1 MPAFG
6 GKAEIL
12 QRTQDN
18 MRCLKISERG
28 LPAPI
33 LSKQVCVNPDGS
45 LLVNVLG
52 LLSKYECDMA
62 LRAVAPCRC
71 VFYQS
76 IR

>member
-6 GKAEIL
+6 GKAEIP
-12 QRTQDN
+12 QPTHDN
-18 MRCLKISERG
+18 ERCLQISERG

-33 LSKQVCVNPDGS
+33 PSKQVCVNPVGS

-52 LLSKYECDMA
+52 LVSKYECDMA